1 MYRQQIRTLSLN
13 GMMLSDL
20 GPMATGISAND
31 ILTSDY
37 SEIIGIA
44 SAVMRNGGDMNKVT

>member
-1 MYRQQIRTLSLN
+1 
-13 GMMLSDL
+13 MMLSDL